1 MTRGGVSA
9 VVLAGGRSSRFGRD
23 KLAEPID
30 GRPLLSYAVEAV
42 RPFAT
47 EIIIVVAPGSAPAA
61 AIPDGAILVHDP
73 VAFEG
78 PLAGLLA
85 GLQAAHEPVVL
96 VVGGDMPTLVGA
108 ILAAMLDELDTSGTN
123 DRATVPGTTTTL
135 LASDDAKVVV
145 LEHQGRARPLPM
157 VVRREPALAAVARL
171 REAGE
176 RRLRTLTET
185 LPTRIIAESTWR
197 IIDPD
202 GRTLRDIDAP
212 ADIV

>member
-61 AIPDGAILVHDP
+61 AIPDGAILVHDS

-108 ILAAMLDELDTSGTN
+108 ILAAMLDELDTSGTI

-135 LASDDAKVVV
+135 LAYDDPKVVV

-157 VVRREPALAAVARL
+157 VVRREPALAAVVRL

-176 RRLRTLTET
+176 RRLRILTET
-185 LPTRIIAESTWR
+185 LQTRIIAESTWR
-197 IIDPD
+197 VIDPD

-212 ADIV
+212 ADLV

>member
-61 AIPDGAILVHDP
+61 AIPDGVILVHDP

-123 DRATVPGTTTTL
+123 DRATVRGTTTTL

-157 VVRREPALAAVARL
+157 VVRREPALAAVVRL